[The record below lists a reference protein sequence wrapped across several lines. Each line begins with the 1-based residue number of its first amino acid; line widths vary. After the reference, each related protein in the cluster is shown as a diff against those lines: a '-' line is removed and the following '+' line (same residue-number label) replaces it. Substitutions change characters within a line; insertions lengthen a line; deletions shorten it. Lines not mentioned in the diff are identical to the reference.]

1 MYEMNKAMIKTRIK
15 MMENRM
21 KDPEYQKTSY
31 EKQKERKTS
40 DFYYDDRARIEWLG
54 MGEIF

>member
-40 DFYYDDRARIEWLG
+40 DFYYDDRARIE
-54 MGEIF
+54 